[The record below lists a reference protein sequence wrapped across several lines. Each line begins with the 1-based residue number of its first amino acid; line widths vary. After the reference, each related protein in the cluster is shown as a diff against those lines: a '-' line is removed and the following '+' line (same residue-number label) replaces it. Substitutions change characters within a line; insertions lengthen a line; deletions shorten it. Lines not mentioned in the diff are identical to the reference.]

1 MFSFV
6 RLLFSS
12 FLQYKLQTALLLA
25 ALLVELAFET
35 FMPLSYKFIIDLAI
49 VPQQYNL
56 LLLILSLMASGALAS
71 VVVGMYRDRMF
82 ASLGS
87 RIVTNYY
94 KQLFEKLQ
102 SLSTDFFHRMSGG
115 DIVSRFN
122 NDLISIDTF
131 IKLIPYALLSILG
144 LILNVGV
151 LFVLQWQLA
160 LLAVIGLPLCL
171 IGPKL
176 FGQKA
181 YDASYQLKEDQASI
195 ATAIQENVSAQPVIK
210 AFGLQPLMIGRFADR
225 MLQYGKLSTRS
236 SFLSFLID
244 RTTNLGTMILNLMTI
259 CVGSMLAYFGILSI
273 GSLLAFSAILL
284 SLSYL
289 VAAITWLAPQFI
301 EATSGMQRVRELLDE
316 QPSVPS
322 NEQGTHLPHFES
334 NIEFRNVTFAYSP
347 EQRSLNGVSLTIP
360 KGTFAAFVGASGSG
374 KSTIINL
381 LMRFYDPQTGS
392 VRYDGT
398 DIRQIALPSLRSQ
411 IGIVFQESFLFRSSI
426 RENIRLGKP
435 EASDE
440 EVMEAARLA
449 EIHDFVMSLPDG
461 YDTDVGER
469 GGRLSGGQR
478 QRVAIARAIIR
489 NPAILIL
496 DEATSALDPAT
507 EAAINK
513 TLQQITATR
522 TVISVTHRLA
532 SAEHADC
539 IYVLN
544 QGEIAEKGSHQE
556 LLMLPEGR
564 YKQSWTKQT
573 GFDISEDG
581 YHVEIS
587 SGRLKLFP
595 IFSEMDESLLRD
607 ISHFFVT
614 ESYAKERTII
624 DEGDLGDK
632 FYIIVRGKVEVLK
645 KNSTGTNDRLAV
657 LSDGDFFGEVALL
670 RNIPRTATIHTL
682 TPVVFITLQREFFQ
696 DLMKRAPHLT
706 VFLESRSK

>member
-6 RLLFSS
+6 RLLCSS

-56 LLLILSLMASGALAS
+56 LLLILTFMVSGALAS

-82 ASLGS
+82 AGLGS

-102 SLSTDFFHRMSGG
+102 SLSTDFFHRINGG

-144 LILNVGV
+144 LVLNVGV

-176 FGQKA
+176 FGHKA
-181 YDASYQLKEDQASI
+181 YDASYQLKEEQARI
-195 ATAIQENVSAQPVIK
+195 ATAVQENVSAQPVIK
-210 AFGLQPLMIGRFADR
+210 AFGLQPLMIQRFADR
-225 MLQYGKLSTRS
+225 MFQYGKLSTRS
-236 SFLSFLID
+236 SFLNFLID
-244 RTTNLGTMILNLMTI
+244 RTTNMGTMILNLMTI

-322 NEQGTHLPHFES
+322 NDQGEHLPHFEHD
-334 NIEFRNVTFAYSP
+334 IEFRSVTFAYSP
-347 EQRSLNGVSLTIP
+347 EQRSLNGISLTIP

-381 LMRFYDPQTGS
+381 LMRFYDPQMGS

-398 DIRQIALPSLRSQ
+398 DIRQIALQSLRSQ

-449 EIHDFVMSLPDG
+449 EIHEFIMSLPEG

-539 IYVLN
+539 IYVMH
-544 QGEIAEKGSHQE
+544 QGEVAEQGSHQE
-556 LLMLPEGR
+556 LLKLPEGR
-564 YKQSWTKQT
+564 YKQSWTKQN

-624 DEGDLGDK
+624 HEGDLGDK

-645 KNSTGTNDRLAV
+645 RNSAGNNDRVAV

-682 TPVVFITLQREFFQ
+682 SPVVFITLQREFFQ

-706 VFLESRSK
+706 SFLEARSK

>member
-6 RLLFSS
+6 RLLCSS

-25 ALLVELAFET
+25 ALLVELTFET

-49 VPQQYNL
+49 VPKQYNL
-56 LLLILSLMASGALAS
+56 LLLILSLMVSGALAS

-82 ASLGS
+82 AGLGS

-102 SLSTDFFHRMSGG
+102 SLSTDFFHRINGG

-144 LILNVGV
+144 LILNVAV

-181 YDASYQLKEDQASI
+181 YDASYQLKEEQASI
-195 ATAIQENVSAQPVIK
+195 ATAVQENVSAQPVIK

-259 CVGSMLAYFGILSI
+259 CVGSLLAYYGILSI

-322 NEQGTHLPHFES
+322 NEQADHLPHFERH
-334 NIEFRNVTFAYSP
+334 IEFRNVTFAYSP
-347 EQRSLNGVSLTIP
+347 EQRSLNGISLTIP

-381 LMRFYDPQTGS
+381 LMRFYDPQMGS

-398 DIRQIALPSLRSQ
+398 DIRQIALQSLRSQ

-449 EIHDFVMSLPDG
+449 EIHDFIMSLPDG

-496 DEATSALDPAT
+496 DEATSALDPST

-544 QGEIAEKGSHQE
+544 QGEVTEQGSHQE
-556 LLMLPEGR
+556 LLKLPEGR

-581 YHVEIS
+581 YHVEVS

-595 IFSEMDESLLRD
+595 IFSGMDESLLRD

-624 DEGDLGDK
+624 HEGDLGDK

-670 RNIPRTATIHTL
+670 RNIPRTATIYTL
-682 TPVVFITLQREFFQ
+682 SPVVFITLQREFFQ

-706 VFLESRSK
+706 TFLESRSK